1 MPAVVFYK
9 PEETKQFQESVIL
22 AGGVTCFKSMLTSPS
37 FLVNADDNTKKAC
50 LMYILKLNKLTMTT
64 VCYAIYSHVV
74 NALTTKQFSQVNEA
88 LHNHALLLQNS
99 TSAIPSSTTEIT
111 LKGLAQRLG
120 SQFSASLLN
129 NLPDLNHIAKLE
141 RIAWSLAANGTLD
154 LVDLPHEKIHEI
166 LIANKGSDV
175 FVDTPE
181 DIGVYREA
189 FECLSLALCLVPNA
203 LEILNQEKHW
213 RTFIVDLV
221 LQCGS
226 RFVRQIASEQILL
239 IALKCS
245 QNINRPLQFL
255 IQMLFTCLHI
265 LGKENGQQSQEYFYL
280 LCRLLN
286 CANVNNVQISNTETL
301 LNNEI
306 MWLKRVKQVAITEA
320 AATSSKELTEVDLTV
335 DEMLLDGH
343 LGITKELLLFQNS
356 EKKCTVGSKSDGPA
370 LINDLVEYFIFP
382 ASFLFKK
389 YRDSL
394 IASTNK
400 EQLLVSLIYLKKNSK
415 QNHNYYY

>member
-1 MPAVVFYK
+1 MPAVVFCN
-9 PEETKQFQESVIL
+9 PDETKQFQESVIL
-22 AGGVTCFKSMLTSPS
+22 AGGVNCFNNMLTSPT
-37 FLVNADDNTKKAC
+37 LLARADDNTKKAC
-50 LMYILKLNKLTMTT
+50 LLYILKLNKLTMTT

-74 NALTTKQFSQVNEA
+74 TALTTKQFSQVNEA

-99 TSAIPSSTTEIT
+99 TGAIPSSTTEIT

-120 SQFSASLLN
+120 SQFSATLLT
-129 NLPDLNHIAKLE
+129 NLPDLTHIARLE
-141 RIAWSLAANGTLD
+141 RIAWSLAANATLQLAD
-154 LVDLPHEKIHEI
+154 SPHEAIHEA
-166 LIANKGSDV
+166 LIANKANDAFADS
-175 FVDTPE
+175 PE
-181 DIGVYREA
+181 DICVYREA
-189 FECLSLALCLVPNA
+189 FECLSLALCLVPKA
-203 LEILNQEKHW
+203 LETLNQEKHW

-226 RFVRQIASEQILL
+226 RFVRQIASEQMLL

-255 IQMLFTCLHI
+255 IQMLFTCLHV

-301 LNNEI
+301 LNNEVL
-306 MWLKRVKQVAITEA
+306 WLKRVKQVAIAEA
-320 AATSSKELTEVDLTV
+320 DTTSGLGESGSGGGGGGV

-343 LGITKELLLFQNS
+343 LGITKELLLFQTS
-356 EKKCTVGSKSDGPA
+356 EKKCGVGSKSDGPG
-370 LINDLVEYFIFP
+370 LIYDLVEYFIFP

-394 IASTNK
+394 VASASK
-400 EQLLVSLIYLKKNSK
+400 EQQSVSF
-415 QNHNYYY
+415 YY